1 MNIFSV
7 GRGLLSRASRMGLW
21 CLLAGSQVAQP
32 APLSMDQAVVL
43 ALDRQPRLERIS
55 SRIHAA
61 RAGATA
67 EAQLPDPRLSLGLSS
82 LPLDSLSFTRD
93 DMTQAVV
100 GISQIIPGGRKRQ
113 LAARRMGVEAARSQA
128 ELAATRQRIVRDTAQ
143 AWLDL
148 YHPQQALALLAR
160 IAREYERE
168 LDWAGVSLATDGLS
182 QADVLAL
189 RMQRAY
195 VQDQTSDLQRAA
207 ARARVVLQRWTGVPA
222 EDLQV
227 QGELPQAPAPVPGL
241 DATLLD
247 AHPELAIL
255 QRDMDLAR
263 SEADLAREA
272 YKSDWEVE
280 VAYGLRGGGR
290 TDMLSVQVGVDLP
303 LFPKQRQDRRLAA
316 RLAAVDSAGHGLEDR
331 RRELAA
337 ELAATRAEW
346 QAADQRISHFQ
357 TQILPLAQRRV
368 ESSLVGYRSGKAP
381 YSSVLEARRAE
392 LEARL
397 QLLAQ
402 QVAQA
407 RATVDLHYYL
417 DTTPAAEPESTP

>member
-7 GRGLLSRASRMGLW
+7 DRGLLSRTRRIGLW

-32 APLSMDQAVVL
+32 ASLSVDQAVAL

-55 SRIHAA
+55 SRIHEA

-93 DMTQAVV
+93 EMTQAVV
-100 GISQIIPGGRKRQ
+100 GISQTIPGGRKRQ
-113 LAARRMGVEAARSQA
+113 LAARRMGIEAARSQA
-128 ELAATRQRIVRDTAQ
+128 ELAATRQRIARDTVQ

-148 YHPQQALALLAR
+148 YHPQQALVLLAR

-195 VQDQTSDLQRAA
+195 VQDQTADLQRAA
-207 ARARVVLQRWTGVPA
+207 TRARVALQRWTAVPA

-227 QGELPQAPAPVPGL
+227 QGELPQAPGPGL
-241 DATLLD
+241 GATILD
-247 AHPELAIL
+247 AHPELAIF
-255 QRDMDLAR
+255 QQDMDLAR
-263 SEADLAREA
+263 SEVDLAREA

-346 QAADQRISHFQ
+346 QAADQRINHFQ

-368 ESSLVGYRSGKAP
+368 ESSLVGYRSGKVP

-392 LEARL
+392 LEAHL

-407 RATVDLHYYL
+407 RAAVDLHYYL
-417 DTTPAAEPESTP
+417 DTTFAAEPGSTP